1 MEKKIRWYD
10 YITIN
15 IYYFA
20 LTARSQTLTPLILPL
35 LVQQFIGEASKGTA
49 YGNLRLWSLMIALL
63 VQALFG
69 MISDR
74 STSKWGRRR
83 PLHLC
88 RHLA

>member
-49 YGNLRLWSLMIALL
+49 
-63 VQALFG
+63 
-69 MISDR
+69 
-74 STSKWGRRR
+74 
-83 PLHLC
+83 
-88 RHLA
+88 